1 MQVNRIT
8 IYHYITLLQ
17 GKTSI
22 ILFMQKKVYLMASI
36 GISGLILILIIALVI
51 FGPKKLPEI
60 GKAAGETL
68 REFKKSTKDLTGDV
82 ADEVQEAKDIVKGND
97 TK

>member
-1 MQVNRIT
+1 M
-8 IYHYITLLQ
+8 
-17 GKTSI
+17 
-22 ILFMQKKVYLMASI
+22 MASI